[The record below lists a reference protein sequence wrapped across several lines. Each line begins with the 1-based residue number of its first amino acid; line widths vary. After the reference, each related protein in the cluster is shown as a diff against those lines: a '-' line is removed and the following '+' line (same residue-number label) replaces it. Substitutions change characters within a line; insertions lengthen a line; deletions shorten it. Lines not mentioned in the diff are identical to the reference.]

1 MALELE
7 AKNRSLSAETLTSI
21 EFTLSC
27 PGCPAKLNR
36 IIGRRIRSLTIIPM
50 ATAQANRLAG
60 LPQLLRA

>member
-1 MALELE
+1 MALEPE
-7 AKNRSLSAETLTSI
+7 AKKRSLSETLTSR

-27 PGCPAKLNR
+27 PSCPAKLNR

-50 ATAQANRLAG
+50 AMAQANRLAG